1 MQAKSLSTQINKD
14 SLQQTK
20 SLEKKLINE
29 EEEENKKS
37 YTYYIRAFNII
48 SLKKAALF
56 MKHKIIEKELNNM
69 NKNRKWNIYS
79 HSYISTYLYYNIY
92 LLTNLNHTCVRI

>member
-56 MKHKIIEKELNNM
+56 MKHKIIEKELNNL
-69 NKNRKWNIYS
+69 NKNRK
-79 HSYISTYLYYNIY
+79 
-92 LLTNLNHTCVRI
+92 

>member
-69 NKNRKWNIYS
+69 NKNRK
-79 HSYISTYLYYNIY
+79 
-92 LLTNLNHTCVRI
+92 